1 MSLGI
6 FGIGI
11 SGMNAAQ
18 AGLVTT
24 GHNIANASSPGF
36 SRQETVQTSALPQLT
51 GAGFIGQ
58 GVDVTTV
65 KRLYSE
71 ALNNQL
77 ALAQSQGSEINAYSA
92 LVGQLANLLADPG
105 SGLSP
110 RIHDFFGA
118 LADVAADPESTAS
131 RQALLSSANA
141 LTASFRGLDQYFTQ
155 MQSGVNAEIT
165 DSMALVNDYARQIA
179 ALNQSIVVAES
190 AGTRQSANDL
200 HDQRDQLVA
209 SLNLQVRASVVVE
222 SDGSYSVFVGN
233 GQALVVGQNVFQLEA
248 KPSLYD
254 PQRLEVGYNSGGSS
268 VLLSQSSLQGGR
280 LGGLLAF
287 RSESLDPAQNA
298 LGRVAIAL
306 AQSFNEQHALGQ
318 DLQGALG
325 SDFFSIPGPKVL
337 ASTNNA
343 GTASVGAALVDADAL
358 VTSDYRLQYNGALA
372 GVESF
377 TLTRLSDG
385 KATAINFPGAT
396 GYPYSL
402 AVDGVALTLA
412 SGAALNDRW
421 MIQPTRAGASGI
433 QVALS
438 NPADIAVA
446 SPVRSAAAIGNSGSG
461 AISSVSASSVA
472 SLPLAATLTL
482 TFDATL
488 SQFIVSGAAPAVAP
502 LAYTAGATIS
512 FNGIEFSI
520 SGAPAN
526 GDSFSIERNING
538 VSDNS
543 NALALGALQ
552 SANTLG
558 RDASIP
564 GGLAN
569 TSYQGAYGQLVSQI
583 GNSARQMQVADQAQ
597 KNVIAQTRQS
607 QQSLSGV
614 NLDEEAANLLRYQQ
628 AYQASGKM
636 IQIAAML
643 FDTVLGIGR

>member
-1 MSLGI
+1 MGMSI
-6 FGIGI
+6 FGIGV

-24 GHNIANASSPGF
+24 GHNIANASSAGF
-36 SRQETVQTSALPQLT
+36 SRQETIQTSALPQLT

-77 ALAQSQGSEINAYSA
+77 ALAQSQGSEIDAYA
-92 LVGQLANLLADPG
+92 GLVGQLANLLADPG

-110 RIHDFFGA
+110 RLHDFFGA
-118 LADVAADPESTAS
+118 LAGVASDPESTAS
-131 RQALLSSANA
+131 RQALLSAANT
-141 LTASFRGLDQYFTQ
+141 LGASFRGLDQYFAQ
-155 MQSGVNAEIT
+155 MQAGVNAEIT
-165 DSMALVNDYARQIA
+165 DSVALVNNYARQIA

-190 AGTRQSANDL
+190 AGPRQSANDL

-209 SLNLQVRASVVVE
+209 SLNQQVRASVLVE
-222 SDGSYSVFVGN
+222 GDGSYSVFVGN
-233 GQALVVGQNVFQLEA
+233 GQALVVGKDVFQLEA

-254 PQRLEVGYNSGGSS
+254 PQRLEVGYNSGAAS

-298 LGRVAIAL
+298 LGRVAMGL
-306 AQSFNEQHALGQ
+306 AQSFNQQHALGQ
-318 DLQGALG
+318 DLNGALG
-325 SDFFSIPGPKVL
+325 GAFFSMAGPQVL
-337 ASTNNA
+337 ASANNS
-343 GTASVGAALVDADAL
+343 GTASVSATLVDSDAL
-358 VTSDYRLQYNGALA
+358 STSDYRLHYNGALA

-385 KATAINFPGAT
+385 NATAINFPGAT

-402 AVDGVALTLA
+402 DVDGVALTLTG
-412 SGAALNDRW
+412 GAALNDRW
-421 MIQPTRAGASGI
+421 LIQPTRQGASGI

-438 NPADIAVA
+438 DPARIAVA
-446 SPVRSAAAIGNSGSG
+446 APVRSAADIGNRGSG
-461 AISSVSASSVA
+461 AISAASVSSIAN
-472 SLPLAATLTL
+472 LPLAGTVTLS
-482 TFDATL
+482 FDATL
-488 SQFIVSGAAPAVAP
+488 GQFTVSGAMPGVAP
-502 LAYTAGATIS
+502 LAYTDGATIS
-512 FNGIEFSI
+512 FNGIQFRI
-520 SGAPAN
+520 SGAPLD
-526 GDSFSIERNING
+526 GDSFTIGRNING
-538 VSDNS
+538 VSDNR

-552 SANTLG
+552 SASTLG
-558 RDASIP
+558 RDASVP
-564 GGLAN
+564 ASLAN
-569 TSYQGAYGQLVSQI
+569 TSYQGAYSQLVSQI
-583 GNSARQMQVADQAQ
+583 GNSARQMDVAGQAQ

-607 QQSLSGV
+607 QQAVSGV